1 MVSRSRMGQ
10 AAGEDAIVRQRL
22 KAAGIIALILA
33 AILLARLY
41 SLQVSQYARYQTL
54 SLDNHIRLQALSPV
68 RGLILDRNGV
78 VLAQNTAVY
87 ALKVTPE
94 RVPDMDLML
103 AEVGQ
108 IVDLSEREIVAFKQR
123 SSRRPGFKKQVLK
136 TQLDDA
142 EAAKFAVNEYRFP
155 GVTLEAILH
164 RDYPLHI

>member
-1 MVSRSRMGQ
+1 MIVWLRFQSSIH
-10 AAGEDAIVRQRL
+10 AGASSFPEDAIVRQRL
-22 KAAGIIALILA
+22 KLAGIIALILA

-108 IVDLSEREIVAFKQR
+108 IIDLSDHKSIEIGKFGNSIDEMLCQFNATDFSFLQ
-123 SSRRPGFKKQVLK
+123 SF
-136 TQLDDA
+136 
-142 EAAKFAVNEYRFP
+142 AKCS
-155 GVTLEAILH
+155 
-164 RDYPLHI
+164 